1 MAQIGIFYGT
11 DTGNT
16 EDAALLI
23 QQLIGED
30 KADVFDTSKHQ
41 DPALLKDYD
50 LVILGTS
57 TWYLGE
63 MQSDMDNFMSNM
75 ENIDL
80 KGRKF
85 ALFGLG
91 NQIDYSEYYLDGM
104 GILYNYLKEKGAVII
119 GRWPV
124 EGYDFASTLAI
135 TDDDSTFVGLAL
147 DNDNQSDL
155 TPDRAATWVEQ
166 ILKESGLE

>member
-1 MAQIGIFYGT
+1 
-11 DTGNT
+11 
-16 EDAALLI
+16 
-23 QQLIGED
+23 
-30 KADVFDTSKHQ
+30 
-41 DPALLKDYD
+41 
-50 LVILGTS
+50 
-57 TWYLGE
+57 
-63 MQSDMDNFMSNM
+63 M

-147 DNDNQSDL
+147 DNDNQPDL